1 MNTQSILTGL
11 FDFQRFA
18 HNPGMQSI
26 IDDIEDRYGITEMTD
41 DELDSLAAAGD
52 PFGLEY
58 PRAKRDGVT

>member
-1 MNTQSILTGL
+1 
-11 FDFQRFA
+11 
-18 HNPGMQSI
+18 MQSI